1 MDKIILK
8 KAENQVRQQL
18 FGGLALLVAALM
30 VGNITGTIRA
40 ADNVDVTNLSFN
52 VTTGA
57 FTLVNAP
64 VKVNFPA
71 MNFGE
76 SNSAHVSNENM
87 DGVEITDYRGSATA
101 WEVVANASEMNNGG
115 AAVIAAT
122 RLKIDNN
129 GTARNITAGD
139 TNRVA
144 VLAADGPLN
153 DGGSTIINGSTQ
165 ASGVFGY
172 DNAQFLLNV
181 TGSDVAASYVGVVTF
196 TLS

>member
-1 MDKIILK
+1 MDKTILK

-30 VGNITGTIRA
+30 VFNIAGFVQA
-40 ADNVDVTNLSFN
+40 VGDNTNLSFN

-57 FTLVNAP
+57 FTLVNAA
-64 VKVNFPA
+64 VAVNFPA

-76 SNSAHVSNENM
+76 SNAAHVSTENM
-87 DGVEITDYRGSATA
+87 DGMEITDYRGSYTA
-101 WEVVANASEMNNGG
+101 WAVVANATEMNNGG
-115 AAVIAAT
+115 ATAIPAN

-129 GTARNITAGD
+129 GTSRNITNAD

-144 VLAADGPLN
+144 VLVADGPLN
-153 DGGSTIINGSTQ
+153 DGGVTIINGSTQ

-181 TGSDVAASYVGVVTF
+181 TGTEAAVDYTGMVVF